1 MKGFIATEDIWKV
14 PLRLWNILLSTH
26 LRQVLSSQVTV
37 LSWEV
42 PVLSWEVPVWPQK
55 SLFCR
60 QEFLCCLQKPLFCL
74 QKSLFCLQKSVFGT
88 SLIRHTARSSA
99 ADRLWMRTPGAT
111 AGRRTRQTMVD
122 EEVVDPEAAARST
135 DYLISRSFARRLP
148 SFLPVRH
155 VRRRP
160 LSHRPSLI
168 SPCVVFETNPALF
181 AFSNYN

>member
-1 MKGFIATEDIWKV
+1 MLSSEAT
-14 PLRLWNILLSTH
+14 
-26 LRQVLSSQVTV
+26 VLSS
-37 LSWEV
+37 EV
-42 PVLSWEVPVWPQK
+42 PVLSSEV
-55 SLFCR
+55 
-60 QEFLCCLQKPLFCL
+60 
-74 QKSLFCLQKSVFGT
+74 VFGT

-99 ADRLWMRTPGAT
+99 ADRLWMRTLGAT

-148 SFLPVRH
+148 SFLPVLH
-155 VRRRP
+155 VRWRP

-181 AFSNYN
+181 AFSNHNQTITRYQRKFQSRFPQFLPEQLRRRSPGYHHPASAEISTSKITFL

>member
-1 MKGFIATEDIWKV
+1 MKGFTATEV
-14 PLRLWNILLSTH
+14 PMRLEIFCCRRIFDKFCLHKLLFC
-26 LRQVLSSQVTV
+26 L
-37 LSWEV
+37 
-42 PVLSWEVPVWPQK
+42 QK

-60 QEFLCCLQKPLFCL
+60 QEFLRCLQKPRFCL

-111 AGRRTRQTMVD
+111 AGRRTRQTMVE

-148 SFLPVRH
+148 SFRYDTCGGG
-155 VRRRP
+155 RY
-160 LSHRPSLI
+160 LI
-168 SPCVVFETNPALF
+168 DLL
-181 AFSNYN
+181 